1 MVWAFNLGSTGSGRW
16 MEGAIQCS
24 CGLCFVACV
33 STRIPDILFGGGHM
47 TSHFVPVPLIFD
59 LTNEELFV
67 HLRHVCCVY
76 TSQPL
81 CM

>member
-1 MVWAFNLGSTGSGRW
+1 MLLWSVF
-16 MEGAIQCS
+16 C
-24 CGLCFVACV
+24 CLCKYKDSRHSLLVE
-33 STRIPDILFGGGHM
+33 DM